1 MTSAIESATLTV
13 EEAAKLLGIGRQ
25 TAYDLARQMKLPG
38 ARRLGRRIV
47 VARKALEAFLD
58 DEVNEAAADGAG
70 ALSKNRQ

>member
-1 MTSAIESATLTV
+1 MPSAIESATLTV

-47 VARKALEAFLD
+47 VARKALDAFLD
-58 DEVNEAAADGAG
+58 DEITENGARG
-70 ALSKNRQ
+70 SRLC